1 MKKRA
6 YLAAAAICAAG
17 IGIAGAYLT
26 ACGNDAR
33 QTSGSIENSTEI
45 SGDGISEN
53 SISGNTVSENSSLEE
68 TSVPENGGT
77 AENAQEEAA
86 ENGLLPEEER
96 VKVKGIYVTGAM
108 AGTSGMDDLIAL
120 VDRTELNTMV
130 IDVKNDDGRVVYEM
144 DTPMVSEIGSSKK
157 LVSDMPGLI
166 QKCKEHDIYLI
177 ARIVAFKDPF
187 LAENRT
193 DLALHDESGNLFRD
207 SSGLAWVNPYKE
219 EVWEYLLE
227 IAEEAV
233 AIGFDEIQFDY
244 IRFATD
250 SGMKNVDFGPEAE
263 EKSREAV
270 ITEFVEYA
278 SERLHSQGIPV
289 SADVYGIVIDSE
301 LDASLVGQNY
311 YEMSKYLD
319 YISPMVYPSHYGPGN
334 LGLAVPDAQPYETIY
349 RSMSASRRV
358 LAGLE
363 GPEEEVEAVSGNDIP
378 LKTEDVSGNDVPQD
392 AAAESVGVV
401 SQETAAVSGNG
412 AVSAGARTELPDP
425 KEMEPAEEIR
435 AQVRPW
441 LQDFTATWVDGHITY
456 GPEEIRA
463 QIQAVYD
470 AGYEEWILWNA
481 ANRYTEGGLLPEEE
495 N

>member
-33 QTSGSIENSTEI
+33 QTSGSVLDGTEVSGNGI
-45 SGDGISEN
+45 SESGVSEN
-53 SISGNTVSENSSLEE
+53 SISGNMISGNGISENAGSPNAVSENDTSEE
-68 TSVPENGGT
+68 
-77 AENAQEEAA
+77 
-86 ENGLLPEEER
+86 GLLPEEER

-130 IDVKNDDGRVVYEM
+130 IDVKSDDGRVVYEM

-263 EKSREAV
+263 GKSREAV

>member
-68 TSVPENGGT
+68 TSVPENGGS

-219 EVWEYLLE
+219 EVWKYLLE

-263 EKSREAV
+263 GKSREAV

-278 SERLHSQGIPV
+278 SERLHSQGISV

-378 LKTEDVSGNDVPQD
+378 LKMEDVSGNDVPQD

>member
-33 QTSGSIENSTEI
+33 QTSGSVLDGTEVSGNGI
-45 SGDGISEN
+45 SESGVSEN
-53 SISGNTVSENSSLEE
+53 SISGNMISGNGISENAGSPNAVSENDTSEE
-68 TSVPENGGT
+68 
-77 AENAQEEAA
+77 
-86 ENGLLPEEER
+86 GLLPGEER

-120 VDRTELNTMV
+120 VDRTELNALV

-219 EVWEYLLE
+219 EVWKYLLE

-263 EKSREAV
+263 GKSREAV

>member
-33 QTSGSIENSTEI
+33 QTSGSVLDGTEVSGNGI
-45 SGDGISEN
+45 SESGVSEN
-53 SISGNTVSENSSLEE
+53 SISGNMISGNGISENAGSPNAVSENDTSEE
-68 TSVPENGGT
+68 
-77 AENAQEEAA
+77 
-86 ENGLLPEEER
+86 GLLPEEER

-120 VDRTELNTMV
+120 VDRTELNALV

-207 SSGLAWVNPYKE
+207 SSGVDWVNPYKE
-219 EVWEYLLE
+219 EVWKYLLE

-378 LKTEDVSGNDVPQD
+378 LKTEDVSGNDVSQD
-392 AAAESVGVV
+392 AAVETGGAV